1 GATPTLDQAAQ
12 VAHGYTGSALKAP
25 APQDG
30 KLYLR
35 LRDAPDSVVTL
46 PAA

>member
-1 GATPTLDQAAQ
+1 
-12 VAHGYTGSALKAP
+12 LKAP
-25 APQDG
+25 APRDG

-46 PAA
+46 PTA